1 VQKHL
6 LELAFHPCYDKTMKL
21 SFSAR
26 TFIIGFVLFTAPFF
40 TAAAQDASAEGT
52 DALIPALSET
62 EAASETETPAPEASV
77 PETAEE
83 SVLPETEEA
92 EAFEAGAEE
101 TETAE
106 AGTEE
111 TEVPDAE
118 SAEEA
123 LTGTAWFLDR
133 FSWTF
138 GGSILIFPED
148 NGMRGDPM
156 PVLPTPSLSAAFR
169 IWGPIY
175 TELSLDVYYT
185 HYGYDFELNR
195 AVPYAIENRSAQV
208 WGFLT
213 GLGVQGRFKLPK
225 GFVLRGAGGFAADLR
240 AIAIAEDLNDVDFTG
255 DERDPGI
262 QTDAIKDYFWSE
274 GRWLFPFL
282 GVGFDFPASS
292 KFLVGLDGR
301 IWFPLYRSI
310 SGEDLPPAEG
320 WRFGF
325 GIRITLP

>member
-1 VQKHL
+1 
-6 LELAFHPCYDKTMKL
+6 MKL
-21 SFSAR
+21 SLPVRA
-26 TFIIGFVLFTAPFF
+26 FIVGFVLCTAPFF
-40 TAAAQDASAEGT
+40 TVAAQDAAVEGT
-52 DALIPALSET
+52 DAQIPAAPESE
-62 EAASETETPAPEASV
+62 APAPEASA
-77 PETAEE
+77 PETAEG
-83 SVLPETEEA
+83 SVLPETEDA
-92 EAFEAGAEE
+92 ETPEAGMEE
-101 TETAE
+101 TEALEAETEDEETLE
-106 AGTEE
+106 AGTEDAEALEGGTDE
-111 TEVPDAE
+111 TEVSDAE
-118 SAEEA
+118 SAEDA

-148 NGMRGDPM
+148 NGLKGDPM
-156 PVLPTPSLSAAFR
+156 PVLPVPSLSAAFR

-213 GLGVQGRFKLPK
+213 GLGAQGRFKLPK
-225 GFVLRGAGGFAADLR
+225 GFVLRGTGGFAADLR
-240 AIAIAEDLNDVDFTG
+240 IIAIAGDLNDVDFTG
-255 DERDPGI
+255 DEKDPGV

-301 IWFPLYRSI
+301 VWFPLYRAI
-310 SGEDLPPAEG
+310 TEEDLPPSEG

>member
-1 VQKHL
+1 
-6 LELAFHPCYDKTMKL
+6 MKL
-21 SFSAR
+21 SLPIRA
-26 TFIIGFVLFTAPFF
+26 FIVGFVLCTAPFF
-40 TAAAQDASAEGT
+40 TAAAQDAAAEGT
-52 DALIPALSET
+52 DAGLPAAPESEV
-62 EAASETETPAPEASV
+62 PAPESEA

-83 SVLPETEEA
+83 SLLPETEEA
-92 EAFEAGAEE
+92 EAFEAG
-101 TETAE
+101 
-106 AGTEE
+106 TEE
-111 TEVPDAE
+111 TELSDTEPPGKP
-118 SAEEA
+118 
-123 LTGTAWFLDR
+123 LTGAAWFLDR
-133 FSWTF
+133 FSWAF

-156 PVLPTPSLSAAFR
+156 PVLPVPSLSAAFR
-169 IWGPIY
+169 IWGPIH

-213 GLGVQGRFKLPK
+213 GLGAQGRFNLPK
-225 GFVLRGAGGFAADLR
+225 GFVIRGTGGLAADLR
-240 AIAIAEDLNDVDFTG
+240 IIAIAGDLNDVDFTG
-255 DERDPGI
+255 DEKDPGV
-262 QTDAIKDYFWSE
+262 QTGAIKDYFWNE

-282 GVGFDFPASS
+282 GVGFDFPASN

-301 IWFPLYRSI
+301 VWFPLYRAVT
-310 SGEDLPPAEG
+310 GEDLPPTEG